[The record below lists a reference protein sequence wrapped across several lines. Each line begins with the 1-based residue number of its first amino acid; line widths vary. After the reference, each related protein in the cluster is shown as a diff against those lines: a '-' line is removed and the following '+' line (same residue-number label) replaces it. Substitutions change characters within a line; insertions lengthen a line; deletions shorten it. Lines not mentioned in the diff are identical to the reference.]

1 MWVIKLGGSLASDPR
16 LPGCLQM
23 LATLGGG
30 RVTVVPGGGGFAD
43 QVRHAQAHWHFDDLA
58 AHNMAVLGMAQMAQ
72 MLHGIEPRLPLVD
85 GEAGIREA
93 LRSGRSAL
101 WQPLSLLRQ
110 APDELTSW
118 DVSSDSLALWL
129 ARRLNAERLVVLKAC
144 SVDPAL
150 GFEQLA
156 ELGVLDR
163 RFAGWAR
170 DAAFP
175 IEVLSCSDIDAL
187 RSRLV
192 GGDAPV
198 PGPAPGQ
205 PLRRRWRRSAR
216 SAGC

>member
-1 MWVIKLGGSLASDPR
+1 MWVIKIGGSLASDPR
-16 LPGCLQM
+16 LPVCLQM

-30 RVTVVPGGGGFAD
+30 RVTVVPGGGCFAD
-43 QVRHAQAHWHFDDLA
+43 LVRRAQAHWHFDDLV